1 MHVYFIDNENPF
13 RDSSGG
19 IMSYIVNVSK
29 FLQHRQIKT
38 SLIGSG
44 YKDGFKLSNRDTAFS
59 EYIPVTKKI
68 IYQLF
73 LQFLAKT
80 DSSGYC

>member
-19 IMSYIVNVSK
+19 IMSYIVNLSE
-29 FLQHRQIKT
+29 FLEQKQIKS

-44 YKDGFKLSNRDTAFS
+44 YKDGFKLSNRNVAFS
-59 EYIPVTKKI
+59 EYIPVTKENNI
-68 IYQLF
+68 SNLR
-73 LQFLAKT
+73 
-80 DSSGYC
+80 